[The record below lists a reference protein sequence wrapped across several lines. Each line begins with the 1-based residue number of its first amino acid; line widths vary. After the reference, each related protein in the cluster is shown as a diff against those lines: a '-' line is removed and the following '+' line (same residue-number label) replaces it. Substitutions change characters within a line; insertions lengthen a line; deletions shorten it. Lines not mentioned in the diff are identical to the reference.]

1 MITVLDRK
9 FFIKI
14 LNILVRDKLRNNSFQ
29 MITDDKM
36 WNGDLFLV
44 IRIFIYPILQ
54 RDGALLLA

>member
-1 MITVLDRK
+1 
-9 FFIKI
+9 
-14 LNILVRDKLRNNSFQ
+14 

-44 IRIFIYPILQ
+44 IRIFIYLILQ